1 MLIVPPLPAAAPLL
15 PAPRLQAA
23 STITATARSAP
34 LRASIPRRIFTL
46 LLLDDRL
53 TAGPVVVPTVAHDA
67 PPRARPLPPSSLF
80 RASSRVGDQLT
91 RQDAGMGL
99 VVGRLLVE
107 HRLLAVPG
115 P

>member
-23 STITATARSAP
+23 STITATARSA
-34 LRASIPRRIFTL
+34 LRRASVPRRIFTL

-67 PPRARPLPPSSLF
+67 PPRACPLLSCSSL
-80 RASSRVGDQLT
+80 RTSSRVDDQLA
-91 RQDAGMGL
+91 RQDPGVGL
-99 VVGRLLVE
+99 IVGCLLVE
-107 HRLLAVPG
+107 HGLFA
-115 P
+115 